1 VQQTGGYNL
10 NHFTLTP
17 VASQTPLEAWRSAN
31 FTQAELADPAIRGNT
46 ANPAKDGIPN
56 LMKYALGL
64 NPAIAYPPNLSGLPT
79 QAIVI
84 GDTGEHLSVTFN
96 AAATDVVYNVQATSD
111 LLNWTTVYLSSLG
124 QTTGTVTVID
134 TVPVLSSTGRFMRL
148 NITAP

>member
-1 VQQTGGYNL
+1 
-10 NHFTLTP
+10 
-17 VASQTPLEAWRSAN
+17 
-31 FTQAELADPAIRGNT
+31 
-46 ANPAKDGIPN
+46 
-56 LMKYALGL
+56 MKYALGL